1 MDGQPAQGQALTV
14 LLLDTHAFVWLVTRS
29 PKLGKQARRHASRGV
44 HVSAITFWE
53 MEMLAGAGRIRLG
66 MMISEVRDVVLRAN
80 VTEVPIDG
88 MIAMT
93 AARLG
98 MHGDPG
104 DRFIVATAQI
114 LGATLMSSDEK
125 IGALGSVRTVDP
137 RR

>member
-1 MDGQPAQGQALTV
+1 V
-14 LLLDTHAFVWLVTRS
+14 LVLDTHALVWLAMSS

-53 MEMLAGAGRIRLG
+53 MELLAEIGRIRLG
-66 MMISEVRDVVLRAN
+66 MTVAEARDVVLRAN

-88 MIAMT
+88 RIAMT

-104 DRFIVATAQI
+104 DRFIVATA
-114 LGATLMSSDEK
+114 LVMGATLMTSDEK
-125 IGALGSVRTVDP
+125 LRTLGLVRTLDP
-137 RR
+137 RK